1 MAMYIV
7 AQECIACGDCEPVCP
22 TKSITEGKIVF
33 EIDASTCTECEGEY
47 DEPQC
52 VAICEIPSCILP
64 LKAA

>member
-22 TKSITEGKIVF
+22 TGAITEGKIVF
-33 EIDASTCTECEGEY
+33 EIDADTCNECEGEA
-47 DEPQC
+47 EAPQC
-52 VAICEIPSCILP
+52 AEICEIPNCILP